1 MSPVKGLCMTP
12 MTGLPSTATHTM
24 VVTYWDRFST
34 ESERHGERER
44 DRERERE
51 RGRGGDSEQERK
63 GLVLW

>member
-1 MSPVKGLCMTP
+1 MTP

-44 DRERERE
+44 DREREGQGGVIQSRKE
-51 RGRGGDSEQERK
+51 RVWFYGEGNTK
-63 GLVLW
+63 T